1 MSLMPDKRLAALP
14 ALLLALVAGPASAQ
28 SALQLRW
35 QLDKDVFRGDSSGS
49 SAVFTLTNRGAKP
62 LAASG
67 WAIYFSALHGAQP
80 GSVGGGFTIED
91 VTGDLHRLVPGSGF
105 AGLGPGA
112 SIRIPYVT
120 WGFLLNQ
127 SFVPK
132 GPYLVFDSTA
142 GGGAGGP
149 RFSAPP
155 LPPPPPGGRRDAP
168 PRQSALDSAPRDI
181 PTSELPPIFPTPL
194 QVTLGAGTLR
204 LTALPQVRAAAG
216 LENEAGFA
224 ADYLRPYFKAGR
236 RGTTTLQ
243 LSVAAV

>member
-49 SAVFTLTNRGAKP
+49 SAAFTLTNRGAKP

-67 WAIYFSALHGAQP
+67 WAIYVSALHGAQP

-142 GGGAGGP
+142 GEGQGVA
-149 RFSAPP
+149 A
-155 LPPPPPGGRRDAP
+155 LPPPPPHPPPPRGGPHPPRPAP
-168 PRQSALDSAPRDI
+168 PAGPAP
-181 PTSELPPIFPTPL
+181 PP
-194 QVTLGAGTLR
+194 R
-204 LTALPQVRAAAG
+204 LA
-216 LENEAGFA
+216 NS
-224 ADYLRPYFKAGR
+224 RPASCHRYPRLHCK
-236 RGTTTLQ
+236 
-243 LSVAAV
+243 